1 MDWNC
6 YRFRARWEVAAA
18 PGAVYEVLAR
28 AEEYP
33 RWWPQV
39 RAVTPLGAD
48 TGVVRL
54 RSALPYELTVT
65 VRAVRQDPAA
75 GVLEVA
81 MRGDLVG
88 WARWTVAGGGTGTRL
103 SYDQEVEVRKP
114 LMRRLAV
121 PGRPLFRANHAL
133 MMRAG
138 RRGLVARLEERRQD

>member
-1 MDWNC
+1 MDWNH
-6 YRFRARWEVAAA
+6 YRFRARWDLAAA
-18 PGAVYEVLAR
+18 PGAVYEVLTR

-33 RWWPQV
+33 RWWPQI
-39 RAVTPLGAD
+39 RAVTALTDD

-54 RSALPYELTVT
+54 RSALPYELAVT

-88 WARWTVAGGGTGTRL
+88 WARWTVTPGGAGTRVR
-103 SYDQEVEVRKP
+103 YDQEVEVHQP
-114 LMRRLAV
+114 LMRKLAV
-121 PGRPLFRANHAL
+121 PGRPLFRANHAV

-138 RRGLVARLEERRQD
+138 RRGLVALLKERQQI

>member
-1 MDWNC
+1 MDWNR
-6 YRFRARWEVAAA
+6 YRFRARWDLAAE
-18 PGAVYEVLAR
+18 PGTVYEVLAR

-39 RAVTPLGAD
+39 RSVTALSDD

-54 RSALPYELTVT
+54 RSALPYELTIT

-88 WARWTVAGGGTGTRL
+88 WARWTVTRGGAGTRVR
-103 SYDQEVEVRKP
+103 YDQEVEAHKP
-114 LMRRLAV
+114 SMRRLAV
-121 PGRPLFRANHAL
+121 PGRPLFRANHAV

-138 RRGLVARLEERRQD
+138 RRGLVALLEERQQI